1 MKTLKLF
8 NAVIA
13 TPSLEKPFVCEDG
26 FIIEPNALWARNK
39 IIDYYLREKLNGND
53 LNKTFHKSWEKIK
66 TSTRW
71 ELFVEQI
78 LHYMSTYGTDFQG
91 EIYLPDE
98 VVNVPDVKVVFK
110 VIKGYSKKEMTEKC
124 LGLLKSGAAL
134 KEETIGDLLSI
145 LTDELGYKFTGKEGI
160 KNKEAVIKIA
170 DMYGVVPQDTME
182 FFRYV
187 IYRSTGKSLL
197 IKNPGTVELIKKS
210 TYNPSVQFEQFGLER
225 LAEIFNRFKPLF
237 LAFKGKC
244 PKTINKIAKLSK
256 TLHKPL
262 VSNPL
267 NLATCRVL
275 TDADTHWLDNAT
287 PYALFKA
294 LSGCYTRM
302 NGQDSFVYRIRNG
315 KSWTR
320 EKMTSSVNE
329 RNFEFL
335 LTYLKGRFNFEGKKF
350 FLPKNV
356 DFALPT
362 SEKMFVGNFPTGTRF
377 SGKKMAVGMYWRNEW
392 GANDIDLHGLNLS
405 GHVGWNS
412 SYNQGD
418 GALMYS
424 GDITNA
430 PDGAVEYLYAGKGLK
445 DPTLLQ
451 INIFR
456 GSDTCSY
463 KIIVGK
469 GDKMSREYMMNPNNL
484 FMEVKVESIQKQN
497 VLGLFLPKGD
507 KQTFVLLNFGS
518 GSTRVSSKNNIT
530 EIANKA
536 LRQQWDN
543 AYTFNS
549 LIQSLGGELAETR
562 EDADFDF
569 SLDTLEKDSFIKV
582 FTEIKVEA

>member
-13 TPSLEKPFVCEDG
+13 KPSNDKPFVSEDG
-26 FIIEPNALWARNK
+26 FIIEPNALWAK
-39 IIDYYLREKLNGND
+39 DQITKFYEVEKLTGND
-53 LNKTFHKSWEKIK
+53 LNKTFHKSWKTIK
-66 TSTRW
+66 DTPRW
-71 ELFVEQI
+71 ELAIHQI
-78 LHYMSTYGTDFQG
+78 LHYITTYGTNFQA
-91 EIYLPDE
+91 EMYIPDE

-110 VIKGYSKKEMTEKC
+110 VIKAYTKKELTAKC

-134 KEETIGDLLSI
+134 KEETIDEVLTI

-187 IYRSTGKSLL
+187 IYRATGKTML
-197 IKNPGTVELIKKS
+197 IKNPGAVDAIKAS
-210 TYNPSVQFEQFGLER
+210 TYNPGVQFEQFGLEK

-244 PKTINKIAKLSK
+244 PKTINKIGKLSK

-267 NLATCRVL
+267 NLATSRLL
-275 TDADTHWLDNAT
+275 TSEDMHWLDNAT

-294 LSGCYTRM
+294 VAGCHTRM
-302 NGQDSFVYRIRNG
+302 LGQSAFVYRIRNG
-315 KSWTR
+315 KSWAK
-320 EKMTSSVNE
+320 EKVTTQVNQE
-329 RNFEFL
+329 NFNFL
-335 LTYLKGRFNFEGKKF
+335 VDYLTQRFNLEGKKF
-350 FLPKNV
+350 FVPKNV
-356 DFALPT
+356 DYALPT
-362 SEKMFVGNFPTGTRF
+362 SEKMFVGNIPTGSRF
-377 SGKKMAVGMYWRNEW
+377 TGKKMAVGMYWENAW
-392 GANDIDLHGLNLS
+392 GARDIDLHGVNLS

-412 SYNQGD
+412 SYNQGE

-430 PDGAVEYLYAGKGLK
+430 PNGAVEYLYAGKGLK
-445 DPTLLQ
+445 DPTLVQ
-451 INIFR
+451 INIFS

-484 FMEVKVESIQKQN
+484 FLEVKVESIQKQN

-507 KQTFVLLNFGS
+507 KQTFILLNFGA
-518 GSTRVSSKNNIT
+518 GSSRVSSKNNVAEIT
-530 EIANKA
+530 NRA
-536 LRQQWDN
+536 LVQQWESS
-543 AYTFNS
+543 YSFNE
-549 LIQSLGGELAETR
+549 LIQSLGGEIVTTR
-562 EDADFDF
+562 EAADYDF

-582 FTEIKVEA
+582 FTEIEVEA